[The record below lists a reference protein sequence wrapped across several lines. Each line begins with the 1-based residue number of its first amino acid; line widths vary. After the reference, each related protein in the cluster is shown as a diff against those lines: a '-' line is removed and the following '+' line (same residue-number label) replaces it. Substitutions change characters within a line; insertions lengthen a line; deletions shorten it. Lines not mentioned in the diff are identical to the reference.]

1 MAEQICPNCG
11 CDCESESVDVGVGI
25 IYGPWGCHCGW
36 SEDDFYNQLTGPK
49 YHNGIFVDQYGM
61 GHPTIRKAEGEG
73 E

>member
-11 CDCESESVDVGVGI
+11 CECERESVDVGVGI

-49 YHNGIFVDQYGM
+49 YHNWIFVDQYGM
-61 GHPTIRKAEGEG
+61 GHPTIRKAEGEV